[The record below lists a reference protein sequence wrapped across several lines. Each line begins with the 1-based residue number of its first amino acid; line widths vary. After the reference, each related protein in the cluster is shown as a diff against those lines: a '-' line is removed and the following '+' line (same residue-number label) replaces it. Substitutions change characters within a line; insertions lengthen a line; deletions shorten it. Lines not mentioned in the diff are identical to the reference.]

1 MSEPVEI
8 AFTLNGRPIVLR
20 VPPRRRLLDLLRE
33 DLRLTGAKEGCG
45 KGECGTCT
53 VLVDGRPVAS
63 CLMLAVQAD
72 GAVVETIEGLS
83 RSGSLHPLQRAV
95 VETGGSQCGACIP
108 GMIMAGKALLD
119 ATPRPGAGQVQ
130 QALSGNLCRCTGYTK
145 IVEAVLCA
153 APRHPAPAAPV
164 RVAGR
169 APASVRP
176 RSLDDLLALLDS
188 QPRPRLI
195 AGGTD
200 LLVRSRDGGG
210 DPPRLVDITAV
221 PELAGIEQ
229 SQDCLRIGA
238 ICTHTEI
245 ATSPAVAA
253 ALPALAQACAAIGGP
268 QVRNRGT
275 LGGNLANASP
285 AADTLPPLY
294 VADAQVELAGPGS
307 RRQVPID
314 ELFSG
319 PGTSLLLPGELILA
333 VRIPRREGLR
343 SAFLRLAQRRAQAIS
358 KVAVSVALIGDR
370 VRIERARVA
379 FGAVAPTVIRAR
391 RVESILEEGGVER
404 LGDAMEAARSE
415 VRPIDD
421 IRSSREYRREMA
433 AVLLRRAVASVCSFP
448 PGTR

>member
-1 MSEPVEI
+1 MTEPVEI
-8 AFTLNGRPIVLR
+8 AFTLNGRPVLLR

-33 DLRLTGAKEGCG
+33 ELRLTGAKEGCG
-45 KGECGTCT
+45 KGECGACT

-83 RSGSLHPLQRAV
+83 PSGSLHPLQRAV

-119 ATPRPGAGQVQ
+119 ATPHPGAEQVRR
-130 QALSGNLCRCTGYTK
+130 ALSGNLCRCTGYTK

-153 APRHPAPAAPV
+153 AHLHPAPAVPL

-169 APASVRP
+169 APASLRP

-188 QPRPRLI
+188 QPRPRPI

-200 LLVRSRDGGG
+200 LLVRARDGGG
-210 DPPRLVDITAV
+210 YPPHLVDITAV
-221 PELAGIEQ
+221 PELAGIERRD
-229 SQDCLRIGA
+229 DCLRIGA
-238 ICTHTEI
+238 TCTHAEI
-245 ATSPAVAA
+245 AASPAVAA
-253 ALPALAQACAAIGGP
+253 VLPALAHACAAIGGP
-268 QVRNRGT
+268 QVRSRGT

-294 VADAQVELAGPGS
+294 VADAQVELAGLGS

-314 ELFSG
+314 EFFTG
-319 PGTSLLLPGELILA
+319 PGTSLLMPGELILA

-358 KVAVSVALIGDR
+358 KVSVAVALMGDAMR
-370 VRIERARVA
+370 FEKVRVA

-391 RVESILEEGGVER
+391 RVEAILLEGGLDRLEDAVE
-404 LGDAMEAARSE
+404 ASRSE

-421 IRSSREYRREMA
+421 IRSTREYRREMA
-433 AVLLRRAVASVCSFP
+433 AVLLRRAIASVCWLP
-448 PGTR
+448 PGAR